1 VTSSLRRIVLPLVVA
16 FLVMASWSSFLV
28 YPLKIFVVFL
38 HEISHGLAALAT
50 GGSIRA
56 IGLTFDEGG
65 VCVTEGGS
73 RFLILNAGYL
83 GSLVWGALLLVLAAR
98 TRRSREIVGGIGA
111 FTLVVTLVYV
121 RSAFG
126 LAYGIVMG
134 ATLLLVAGKLPRA
147 ASDVLLTAI
156 AVVSCLYAVVDV
168 GSDVFLRTVPGSDAS
183 ALARLTG
190 LPSLFWGLVWAAVS
204 VAVVG
209 LALRAVARGPSLR

>member
-1 VTSSLRRIVLPLVVA
+1 VTSALRRIVLPLVVA
-16 FLVMASWSSFLV
+16 FLAVAGWSSFVV

-83 GSLVWGALLLVLAAR
+83 GSLCWGALLLVLAAR
-98 TRRSREIVGGIGA
+98 TRRSREIVGFIGA
-111 FTLVVTLVYV
+111 FTLVVTLLYV

-126 LAYGIVMG
+126 IAYGLATG
-134 ATLLLVAGKLPRA
+134 ASLLLVAGKLPRT
-147 ASDVLLTAI
+147 ASEVLLTAI
-156 AVVSCLYAVVDV
+156 GVVSCLGPPHRPSPAFL
-168 GSDVFLRTVPGSDAS
+168 GSVLGRGLRGRGRARPARADPGSLAS
-183 ALARLTG
+183 LTRKRRG
-190 LPSLFWGLVWAAVS
+190 RIVIRGRTEE
-204 VAVVG
+204 
-209 LALRAVARGPSLR
+209 RA

>member
-1 VTSSLRRIVLPLVVA
+1 VTSALRRIVLPLVVA
-16 FLVMASWSSFLV
+16 LLAVAGWSSFVV

-83 GSLVWGALLLVLAAR
+83 GSLLWGALLLVLAAR
-98 TRRSREIVGGIGA
+98 TRRSREIVGLIGA
-111 FTLVVTLVYV
+111 FTLVATLLYV

-126 LAYGIVMG
+126 IAYGLATG
-134 ATLLLVAGKLPRA
+134 ASLLLVAGKLPRT
-147 ASDVLLTAI
+147 ASEVLLTAI
-156 AVVSCLYAVVDV
+156 GVVSCLYAVVDV
-168 GSDVFLRTVPGSDAS
+168 GSDVFTRTIPGSDAS

-190 LPSLFWGLVWAAVS
+190 LPALFWGLLWAAVS
-204 VAVVG
+204 VPVVG
-209 LALRAVARGPSLR
+209 LALRVLIRGPSLR

>member
-1 VTSSLRRIVLPLVVA
+1 MTSALRRIVIPLVVA
-16 FLVMASWSSFLV
+16 FLAVAGWSSFVV

-83 GSLVWGALLLVLAAR
+83 GSLLWGALLLVLAAR
-98 TRRSREIVGGIGA
+98 TRRSREIVGFIGA
-111 FTLVVTLVYV
+111 FTLVATLLYV

-126 LAYGIVMG
+126 IAYGLATG
-134 ATLLLVAGKLPRA
+134 ASLLLVAGKLPRT
-147 ASDVLLTAI
+147 ASEVLLTAI
-156 AVVSCLYAVVDV
+156 GVVSCLYAVVDV
-168 GSDVFLRTVPGSDAS
+168 GSDVFTRTIPGSDAS

-190 LPSLFWGLVWAAVS
+190 LPALFWGLLWAAVS

-209 LALRAVARGPSLR
+209 LALRVLIRGPSLR

>member
-1 VTSSLRRIVLPLVVA
+1 VTSALRRIILPLLVA
-16 FLVMASWSSFLV
+16 LLTVAGWSSFLV

-38 HEISHGLAALAT
+38 HEISHGLAALAS

-83 GSLVWGALLLVLAAR
+83 GSLVWGALLLVLATR
-98 TRRSREIVGGIGA
+98 TRRSREIVGVIGA

-126 LAYGIVMG
+126 LVYGLATG
-134 ATLLLVAGKLPRA
+134 AGLLLVAGKLPRA
-147 ASDVLLTAI
+147 VSDVLLTAMG
-156 AVVSCLYAVVDV
+156 VVSCLYAVVDV
-168 GSDVFLRTVPGSDAS
+168 GSDVLTRTVPGSDAS
-183 ALARLTG
+183 ALALLTG
-190 LPSLFWGLVWAAVS
+190 LPPLFWGLLWTAVS

-209 LALRAVARGPSLR
+209 LTLRFVVRGPSLR